1 MDTQLL
7 MGDAQSQN
15 KMMQLISAQMQNPIT
30 DAIEKVKLPTNMGGM
45 TADVPFEIKKAQ
57 QTVTKKVV
65 AKVPEL
71 TADEKKKMTKE
82 KIAERRRIKKMKE
95 KLEKGYS
102 TK

>member
-1 MDTQLL
+1 M
-7 MGDAQSQN
+7 
-15 KMMQLISAQMQNPIT
+15 
-30 DAIEKVKLPTNMGGM
+30 
-45 TADVPFEIKKAQ
+45 
-57 QTVTKKVV
+57 TKKVV